1 MLELKN
7 LGSFQV
13 CSWLELSEADRML
26 LAKATV
32 VREHASVPV
41 SGFKVGAALRSV
53 GFDRMFLGCNVEDV
67 AHTSTIHAE
76 AAALAAMISA
86 LGPKACCDTL
96 AIVLGPSDKLIGSPP
111 RWNGVSITSLSEIQ
125 FTPCGHC
132 RGLLSQYGGGSIRFI
147 CLQENGQVVIGTM
160 ADFFPCGFKL

>member
-1 MLELKN
+1 MFELRIS
-7 LGSFQV
+7 GSVQV
-13 CSWLELSEADRML
+13 CSCSELSTPDRML
-26 LAKATV
+26 LAKATL

-41 SGFKVGAALRSV
+41 SGFKVGAALRPV
-53 GFDRMFLGCNVEDV
+53 GFDRSFVGCNVEDV

-86 LGPKACCDTL
+86 FGPKARCDTL
-96 AIVLGPSDKLIGSPP
+96 AIVLGPSDKFIDSPP

-132 RGLLSQYGGGSIRFI
+132 RGLLSQYGGGNIRFI